1 MGRRATST
9 VLLTLV
15 VTLLGCGRQASD
27 ATVEEIARFPLDS
40 LEGVL
45 TRSGIELDSEVT
57 SDGNGSVRITASE
70 PTVARLFEVADPG
83 VENAR
88 LIYRARL
95 RTEDV
100 AGQVY
105 LEMWC
110 HFEGRGEYFSR
121 GLHSPLS
128 GSVDWTTQE
137 IPFFLQAGQSPDL
150 LKLNVVVTG
159 PGSVWVDDIVV
170 SKGPLE

>member
-1 MGRRATST
+1 MRERATLPA
-9 VLLTLV
+9 LLTLL
-15 VTLLGCGRQASD
+15 VTLVGCGQQTGD

-57 SDGNGSVRITASE
+57 SDGNGSVRITAVGQ
-70 PTVARLFEVADPG
+70 TVARLFEVPDPG

-88 LIYRARL
+88 LLYRARL
-95 RTEDV
+95 RTENV

-110 HFEGRGEYFSR
+110 HFEGKGEFFSR

-137 IPFFLQAGQSPDL
+137 IPFFLQAGENPDL

-159 PGSVWVDDIVV
+159 PGSVWVDDIVL
-170 SKGPLE
+170 SKGPLQ

>member
-1 MGRRATST
+1 MRDGAALPA
-9 VLLTLV
+9 LLTLL
-15 VTLLGCGRQASD
+15 VTLIGCSQQASD
-27 ATVEEIARFPLDS
+27 AMVEEIARFPLDS

-57 SDGNGSVRITASE
+57 SDGNGSVRITAVGQ
-70 PTVARLFEVADPG
+70 TVARLFEVPDPG

-88 LIYRARL
+88 LLYRARL

-110 HFEGRGEYFSR
+110 HFEGKGEFFSR

-137 IPFFLQAGQSPDL
+137 IPFFLQAGESPDL

-159 PGSVWVDDIVV
+159 PGSVWVDDIVL
-170 SKGPLE
+170 SKGPLQ